1 MEVRQLSPHVSLI
14 LTASGECPL
23 EVLDTL
29 PRGPHFHILSCGT
42 ALHGEDKKL
51 KKETSSDRLFRLLAT
66 VSLVVLP
73 LNIWRVRM
81 KEWLVDIVVQSENS
95 FLLFRSKDR

>member
-1 MEVRQLSPHVSLI
+1 MEVRQLSPHVCLI

-23 EVLDTL
+23 KVLDTL
-29 PRGPHFHILSCGT
+29 PRGPHVHILSCRT
-42 ALHGEDKKL
+42 ALHGEEKKL
-51 KKETSSDRLFRLLAT
+51 IKETSRYRLFRWLAT

-81 KEWLVDIVVQSENS
+81 NEWLVDIVQS
-95 FLLFRSKDR
+95 